1 MIAGFLEE
9 EAMARRGHRAKQVTD
24 LVAAKTA
31 SDVVQYSM
39 DTFDVM
45 LQIAG
50 QAGITTSSPKI
61 GDALEL
67 SMKEHKKLRKDLKK
81 LNGTLVEQLSPS

>member
-1 MIAGFLEE
+1 M
-9 EAMARRGHRAKQVTD
+9 
-24 LVAAKTA
+24 
-31 SDVVQYSM
+31 VQYSM

-45 LQIAG
+45 LQLAG

-81 LNGTLVEQLSPS
+81 PGQKIQVQVGDDEVAGAVVDHPVYDKERKRAKES